1 MKKENALEPAKVTEK
16 APGLKQIELCTD
28 GKYRWVYEFNM
39 LKNPTIFFT
48 VLNIFGV
55 LILIQVVIFGIIGLK
70 EGDLLGSLKSGAQV
84 GAVMLGIFFVLTI
97 LGYLVVAA
105 RFNWKYVVLFEMDHE
120 GIMHRQL
127 KSQVKKA
134 QALGWI
140 TALVGLVAGRPST
153 IGAGILSATKTS
165 SYSTFSAVRSVKP
178 YRRLHVIKVNEPFC
192 LNQIYVDE
200 DFDFVYNFILSHC
213 PKVKGKDL

>member
-1 MKKENALEPAKVTEK
+1 MVKEK
-16 APGLKQIELCTD
+16 APGLKQIELCAD

-55 LILIQVVIFGIIGLK
+55 IIFIQVVIIAIIGLK
-70 EGDLLGSLKSGAQV
+70 EGDFLGTLKSAGQTA
-84 GAVMLGIFFVLTI
+84 AIMLGIFFVLTI

-105 RFNWKYVVLFEMDHE
+105 RYNWKYVVLFEMDHD

-127 KSQVKKA
+127 KTQVKKA

-165 SYSTFSAVRSVKP
+165 SYSTFSFVRSVKP
-178 YRRLHVIKVNEPFC
+178 YRHLHVIKVNEPFC

-200 DFDFVYNFILSHC
+200 DFDFVYNFIRDHC
-213 PKVKGKDL
+213 PKVKGKES

>member
-55 LILIQVVIFGIIGLK
+55 LILIQVIIFGIIGLK

-84 GAVMLGIFFVLTI
+84 GAIMLGIFFVLTI

-134 QALGWI
+134 QAMGWI

-153 IGAGILSATKTS
+153 IGAGILSATKTC

>member
-1 MKKENALEPAKVTEK
+1 MNEVNTLEPSKVIEK
-16 APGLKQIELCTD
+16 APGLKQIELCAD

-55 LILIQVVIFGIIGLK
+55 IILIEAVLIALIGLK
-70 EGDLLGSLKSGAQV
+70 DGDFLGTLKSAGQV
-84 GAVMLGIFFVLTI
+84 SLVMLGIFVVLTI

-105 RFNWKYVVLFEMDHE
+105 RYNWKYVVLFEMDHE

-127 KSQVKKA
+127 KDQVKKS

-140 TALVGLVAGRPST
+140 TAMVGLVAGRPST
-153 IGAGILSATKTS
+153 IGAGILAATKES
-165 SYSTFSAVRSVKP
+165 SYSTFSVVRSVKP
-178 YRRLHVIKVNEPFC
+178 YRRRHVIKVNEPFC

-213 PKVKGKDL
+213 PKVKGAKS

>member
-1 MKKENALEPAKVTEK
+1 MNEVNTLEPSKVTEK
-16 APGLKQIELCTD
+16 APGLKQIELCAD

-55 LILIQVVIFGIIGLK
+55 IILIQVVIFGIIGLWDGNFL
-70 EGDLLGSLKSGAQV
+70 ETLKSGAQV
-84 GAVMLGIFFVLTI
+84 GAIMLGLFFVLTI

-105 RFNWKYVVLFEMDHE
+105 RNNWKYVVLFEMDND

-153 IGAGILSATKTS
+153 IGAGILAATKES
-165 SYSTFSAVRSVKP
+165 SYSTFSVVRSVKP
-178 YRRLHVIKVNEPFC
+178 YRRRHVIKVNEPFC

-213 PKVKGKDL
+213 PKVKQ